1 MSTSRVALRLLQRT
15 MLSFVTVVALG
26 AAKCP
31 WKTKTSVLP
40 VKSSRTV
47 IPDSADQ
54 VIFGLRTILTEQSVA
69 KGELLSDTAYV
80 YDDGSRLELHR
91 VNLTFRTSQGLK
103 DGVLTSRAGTYNQRL
118 SRLDARGDVV
128 VVRDDGKRLTSPQL
142 VYDQARNQIF
152 SDSAFTL
159 TEPTRVLTG
168 FGFESDPKL
177 TTFHCLRACKGV
189 APVNMPVK

>member
-1 MSTSRVALRLLQRT
+1 VSDSSAVRPLVQRVVLA
-15 MLSFVTVVALG
+15 MCAVVVLG

-31 WKTKTSVLP
+31 WKTKTTVVP
-40 VKSSRTV
+40 VMSSRTV

-54 VIFGLRTILTEQSVA
+54 VVFGLRTILTEQSVA
-69 KGELLSDTAYV
+69 KGELLSDTAYL
-80 YDDGSRLELHR
+80 YDEGSRFELHR
-91 VNLTFRTSQGLK
+91 VNLTFRTTQGMK

-128 VVRDDGKRLTSPQL
+128 VVREDGKRLTSPQL

-189 APVNMPVK
+189 APVNMPVR